1 MPMAAHVIM
10 VKVSHTGN
18 GRRWAA
24 IEVRG
29 VVPAGRSRSS
39 RQMANTVASPQKG
52 RAACHDVAAGTTVL
66 ITQLPLPLE
75 RS

>member
-1 MPMAAHVIM
+1 
-10 VKVSHTGN
+10 
-18 GRRWAA
+18 
-24 IEVRG
+24 
-29 VVPAGRSRSS
+29 
-39 RQMANTVASPQKG
+39 MANTVASPQKG

>member
-1 MPMAAHVIM
+1 MPMTAHVIT
-10 VKVSHTGN
+10 VKVKET
-18 GRRWAA
+18 
-24 IEVRG
+24 
-29 VVPAGRSRSS
+29 VVGERPSRYEESGCSRSG

-52 RAACHDVAAGTTVL
+52 CAACHDVAAGTTVL

>member
-1 MPMAAHVIM
+1 MGDEV
-10 VKVSHTGN
+10 VG
-18 GRRWAA
+18 WAYTQDSVYYSLD

-52 RAACHDVAAGTTVL
+52 RTACHDVAAGTTVL

-75 RS
+75 RW